1 MTSITL
7 HPLAATLDLTGLALV
22 DPESTRADISTWLH
36 TVWPRRVVPQVVAFH
51 SNYGGEANGLFTI
64 WAELCDSPEWLD
76 GDSIDHSEHEVA
88 ADVAA
93 DSATAWALCSL
104 LRDTLN
110 AAVPNSAALS

>member
-1 MTSITL
+1 MTSTAL
-7 HPLAATLDLTGLALV
+7 HPLAATLDLTRLTLV
-22 DPESTRADISTWLH
+22 DPDATRADISTWLH
-36 TVWPRRVVPQVVAFH
+36 TVWPSRVAPQVVAFH

-64 WAELCDSPEWLD
+64 WAELYDSPQALE